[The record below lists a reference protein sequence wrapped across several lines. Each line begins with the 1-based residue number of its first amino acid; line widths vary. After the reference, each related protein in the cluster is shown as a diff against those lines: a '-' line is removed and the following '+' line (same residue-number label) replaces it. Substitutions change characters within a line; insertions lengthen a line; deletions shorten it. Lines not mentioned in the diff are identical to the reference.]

1 MRLSI
6 FRALFAILLSV
17 LLAFDAA
24 GQEERRKS
32 KKKKKADEEP
42 ITQTLPLLPDP
53 PGAVAAETA
62 RLVFHV
68 SPLSPKGLLSQQ
80 VRDSLRALL
89 QENHGAAI
97 VKLRAF
103 VAGSGDMRRVQ
114 TIVSEV
120 FTDRKV
126 ALPALTTIQVGALP
140 MESAQVVIE
149 SIAAEKKIMNPHGL
163 AFFSG
168 QQAKDVR
175 QAMAQLQAA
184 VHAAGVKPAS
194 VLRAT
199 CFLSSL
205 DELPAARSA
214 LGGAFPSAAANYV
227 QLQRLGLE
235 PLAECEAVGR
245 LDTSPASPVV
255 LMNPPGLAQSPNY
268 SQIALV
274 SAPKIVFSGTQ
285 MAFRDQD
292 ADIRL
297 AFDRLRKAL
306 EPFGAGYKD
315 VFWSSVYPLT
325 RPVAERIRTLRF
337 EFYDR
342 ARPPAGTL
350 LLFEGLPSLDATV
363 AVDVI
368 AAQPRYN

>member
-1 MRLSI
+1 MILRRVLS
-6 FRALFAILLSV
+6 L
-17 LLAFDAA
+17 LLALLLALGA
-24 GQEERRKS
+24 MAQSR
-32 KKKKKADEEP
+32 KKKKKDEEP
-42 ITQTLPLLPDP
+42 VTQTLPVLPDP
-53 PGAVAAETA
+53 PGAVTAETG
-62 RLVFHV
+62 RLIFRV
-68 SPLSPKGLLSQQ
+68 SPLSSKGLLSQQ
-80 VRDSLRALL
+80 TRDALKAL
-89 QENHGAAI
+89 FQENHGAAI

-103 VAGSGDMRRVQ
+103 VAGSGDLRRVQ

-120 FTDRKV
+120 FTDHKL

-140 MESAQVVIE
+140 FENAQVAME
-149 SIAAEKKIMNPHGL
+149 SIAVEKRMMNPHGL

-168 QQAKDVR
+168 QQAKDVH
-175 QAMAQLQAA
+175 QATKQLQEA
-184 VHAAGVKPAS
+184 VNAAGSKPAS
-194 VLRAT
+194 VLRVT

-205 DELPAARSA
+205 EEVQTARAGIGHTFPLAAW
-214 LGGAFPSAAANYV
+214 NYV

-245 LDTSPASPVV
+245 LDAPPASAVMFV
-255 LMNPPGLAQSPNY
+255 NPPALTQSSNY

-274 SAPKIVFSGTQ
+274 NAPKVVLSGTQ

-292 ADIRL
+292 ADVRL
-297 AFDRLRKAL
+297 AFERLRRAL
-306 EPFGAGYKD
+306 EPQGVTYKD

-325 RPVAERIRTLRF
+325 RSIADKVRTIRF

-342 ARPPAGTL
+342 AHPPASTL

-368 AAQPRYN
+368 AAQTH